1 MAKYTPVTEALHE
14 YMLAHRT
21 QDDPLLEE
29 LRRETR
35 EKFGRA
41 SGMQIAAEQGTFLA
55 MLVSLMGAKRV
66 LEVGTFTGYS
76 SLCMARA
83 LPHDGLLIACDVS
96 GEFTAMARRY
106 WEKAGVAD
114 RIELRLGPAVETLS
128 AMPPEPVFDLA
139 FVDADK
145 PSYPVYYEQIL
156 ERLRPGG
163 LLAIDNVFWSG
174 QVVRPED
181 QSESTVAL
189 RETNDRI
196 ADDERVQSVM
206 LAVSDGLTLVRKL
219 G

>member
-1 MAKYTPVTEALHE
+1 M
-14 YMLAHRT
+14 
-21 QDDPLLEE
+21 
-29 LRRETR
+29 
-35 EKFGRA
+35 
-41 SGMQIAAEQGTFLA
+41 S
-55 MLVSLMGAKRV
+55 
-66 LEVGTFTGYS
+66 
-76 SLCMARA
+76 
-83 LPHDGLLIACDVS
+83 
-96 GEFTAMARRY
+96 
-106 WEKAGVAD
+106 
-114 RIELRLGPAVETLS
+114 
-128 AMPPEPVFDLA
+128 PEPVFDLA

>member
-14 YMLAHRT
+14 YMLTHRT

-83 LPHDGLLIACDVS
+83 LPPDGLLIACDVS
-96 GEFTAMARRY
+96 GEFTAMARCY